1 MALPKNADELERQI
15 SEFQN
20 MTRQLQ
26 VVSMQKQ
33 QMQMQV
39 EEMKMAR
46 EELGKKG
53 KGVIYRATG
62 SILIET
68 TREEAGGDIKDKLE
82 TFELRVT
89 TLGKQEDK
97 LRAKLIEMRS
107 VLEAA
112 TAGTPQS

>member
-1 MALPKNADELERQI
+1 MALPKNAEELERQV

-26 VVSMQKQ
+26 VVAMQKQ
-33 QMQMQV
+33 QMQLQV
-39 EEMKMAR
+39 EEMKMAK

-53 KGVIYRATG
+53 KGAIYRATG
-62 SILIET
+62 NILIET
-68 TREEAGGDIKDKLE
+68 TRDEAASDITDKLE
-82 TFELRVT
+82 TFGLRVT

-97 LRAKLIEMRS
+97 LRAKLTEMRS

-112 TAGTPQS
+112 TASTPQS